1 MEVATM
7 ILEGVLRYIG
17 TIRITDWLDIA
28 LMAFLLYRAL
38 KIVGR
43 SRAANL
49 GKGVLIFLG
58 ALALSDVLSL
68 NTINSILRNI
78 VTTGVIALIVLFQP
92 ELRRLLEQVGSSRLS
107 SFNPFS
113 RAQQTSVIETA
124 IAQTVDACKEMSASR
139 TGVLIVF
146 ERNLKLDDI
155 ARTGTIVDAQVSGQL
170 LKNIFFVKAALHDGA
185 VIIRDGRL
193 LSAGCILPLSHN
205 NNISSDLGTRH
216 RAGLGMSENS
226 DAVVVI
232 VSEETGA
239 ISVAIRGML
248 KRHLTAQTL
257 EKLLTN
263 ELMPAPETEN
273 TPDGTERR
281 WLPWQKK
288 AGKETD
294 DNAAK

>member
-1 MEVATM
+1 MEYVTI
-7 ILEGVLRYIG
+7 ILENVLRYVG
-17 TIRITDWLDIA
+17 TIALTDWLDIA
-28 LMAFLLYRAL
+28 LMAYFLYRAL
-38 KIVGR
+38 KLVGR

-49 GKGVLIFLG
+49 GKGVLIFLA
-58 ALALSDVLSL
+58 ALALSDVLQL

-92 ELRRLLEQVGSSRLS
+92 ELRRLLEQVGSSKLG
-107 SFNPFS
+107 SFNPFT
-113 RAQQTSVIETA
+113 RAQQSSVIERT
-124 IAQTVDACKEMSASR
+124 IAQTVAACAEMSSSR

-146 ERNLKLDDI
+146 ERQIKLDDV
-155 ARTGTIVDAQVSGQL
+155 ARSGTIVDAQVSSEL
-170 LKNIFFVKAALHDGA
+170 LRNIFFVKAALHDGA
-185 VIIRDGRL
+185 VVIRDGRL
-193 LSAGCILPLSHN
+193 LAAGCILPLSHN
-205 NNISSDLGTRH
+205 TNISSDLGTRH

-263 ELMPAPETEN
+263 ELMPVAEENET
-273 TPDGTERR
+273 TEKFHLR
-281 WLPWQKK
+281 LPWQRKT
-288 AGKETD
+288 GKETD
-294 DNAAK
+294 GNAAE

>member
-1 MEVATM
+1 MEVATT
-7 ILEGVLRYIG
+7 ILANVLRYIG
-17 TIRITDWLDIA
+17 TIKITDWLDIA
-28 LMAFLLYRAL
+28 LMAYLLYRAL
-38 KIVGR
+38 KLVGR

-49 GKGVLIFLG
+49 GRGVLIFLA
-58 ALALSDVLSL
+58 ALALSDVLRL
-68 NTINSILRNI
+68 NSINFILRNI
-78 VTTGVIALIVLFQP
+78 VTWGVLALIVLFQP
-92 ELRRLLEQVGSSRLS
+92 ELRRLLEQVGSSKLS
-107 SFNPFS
+107 TFNPFAH
-113 RAQQTSVIETA
+113 AQQSSVIETA
-124 IAQTVDACKEMSASR
+124 IAQTVDACTEMSASR

-146 ERNLKLDDI
+146 ERNLKLDDV
-155 ARTGTIVDAQVSGQL
+155 ARTGTMVDAQVSTQL

-216 RAGLGMSENS
+216 RAGLGMSESS

-263 ELMPAPETEN
+263 ELMPTPEEEEAA
-273 TPDGTERR
+273 ERLR
-281 WLPWQKK
+281 LRLPWQKK

-294 DNAAK
+294 VDAAE